1 MPRDIDEFELSDDA
15 RRLYD
20 WMIAAFTMD
29 INAAMADAE
38 KYGAW
43 PTRWPRDRVQKA
55 HVELKTAGVL
65 SAEAPDLESAARH
78 ATKKSPARLQR
89 EIDEALAR
97 RPHPTAAGRSHAV
110 RKASS
115 KHSDLIFRNA
125 LDTRRVRI
133 FRRDSGRWD
142 YDVFAK
148 GRSDVETY
156 SAEAGDDFA
165 TRAAAKWHALE
176 NTDAT
181 IEINPATVTE
191 GW

>member
-1 MPRDIDEFELSDDA
+1 MPRDIDEFDLSDDA

-38 KYGAW
+38 RYGAW
-43 PTRWPRDRVQKA
+43 PTKWPRDRVQKA
-55 HVELKTAGVL
+55 HAELKEAGVL
-65 SAEAPDLESAARH
+65 SAEAPDLRPQSRH
-78 ATKKSPARLQR
+78 ATKKSAARLQR
-89 EIDEALAR
+89 EIDEVLAK
-97 RPHPTAAGRSHAV
+97 RPQSAPAVRSHAAK
-110 RKASS
+110 RAGS

-125 LDTRRVRI
+125 LDNRRVRI

-142 YDVFAK
+142 YDVFTK

-156 SAEAGDDFA
+156 STEAGDDFA

-191 GW
+191 DW